1 MLDRAE
7 EKGYIA
13 YLKVLYLSEDEV
25 AESKKNLREYL
36 TQEEHDNDVR

>member
-7 EKGYIA
+7 EKGYIV
-13 YLKVLYLSEDEV
+13 YLKTTYLSEEEV

-36 TQEEHDNDVR
+36 SQEEEDNDVR